1 VSAPQTLGKGQ
12 NAPLTTPSV
21 VLTVEVAAPA
31 DLSALLVTS
40 AGTVRSDADFVFYN
54 QPTGPGVRLLHG
66 PWRLEV
72 DLADVPT
79 DVEQIRAVVT
89 LDDATARF
97 GALLPPLA
105 RVLDG
110 TGTELFRYAV
120 EGLSTESVVIVLEL
134 YRRAGAWKIRAVGQG
149 YAGGFADLV
158 TDHGVSVDPPDAPT
172 ATPLAS
178 TPQPPAPVPP
188 TPPARPPG
196 SPLPAPPGAP
206 LAPLEVQLTKARPVS
221 LSKGQKVTLR
231 KDGGTALTLVQMGL
245 GWDPLRK
252 RSLFGNREAEI
263 DLDASAVL
271 FADRTAVDIAFF
283 NQLSSKDGSVVH
295 QGDNRT
301 GAGDGDDEVLVVDL
315 TRVPVHVTSIVFLV
329 TSYEGQTFQQVD
341 NAFCRLVDHTTGAE
355 LARYTLTGGEAAT
368 GMIMARVYREGR
380 DWKLEAV
387 GQSIQARNPVQA
399 LDQLGDVVR

>member
-1 VSAPQTLGKGQ
+1 MSAPQALGKGQ
-12 NAPLTTPSV
+12 NAPLPGSTV
-21 VLTVEVAAPA
+21 VLTVDVAAPA
-31 DLSALLVTS
+31 DLSALLVSST
-40 AGTVRSDADFVFYN
+40 GRVRSDADFVFYN
-54 QPTGPGVRLLHG
+54 QPTGPGVRLLQA

-72 DLADVPT
+72 DLAAVPA

-89 LDDATARF
+89 LDDASGRF

-105 RVLDG
+105 RVHDT
-110 TGTELFRYAV
+110 TGTELVSYAV
-120 EGLSTESVVIVLEL
+120 EGLTTESVVIALEL
-134 YRRAGAWKIRAVGQG
+134 YRRAGTWKVRAVGQG

-158 TDHGVSVDPPDAPT
+158 TDHGVSVDPPDT
-172 ATPLAS
+172 T
-178 TPQPPAPVPP
+178 PAPVRSPAP
-188 TPPARPPG
+188 VTPPPVTPPPPRAPGGPLPDPPG
-196 SPLPAPPGAP
+196 TPFTPH
-206 LAPLEVQLTKARPVS
+206 EVQLTKARPVS

-245 GWDPLRK
+245 GWDPLRR
-252 RSLFGNREAEI
+252 RSMFGHREAEI

-271 FADRTAVDIAFF
+271 FADRTPVDMAFF

-301 GAGDGDDEVLVVDL
+301 GAGDGDDEVLLVDL

-387 GQSIQARNPVQA
+387 GQAIAARNPVQA